1 MQCPKCGAE
10 LPEGAESCPSC
21 GEPAASSPAGNT
33 EISGFGATRRKV
45 VYAGFWLRLLAY
57 LIDSFLLAIFVG
69 FAILRPM
76 MMRAGISADNPWVL
90 FTGTSRQVFAINLAV
105 TMASWL
111 YWSLMESSVWQA
123 TVGKK
128 MLGMRVTDLAGR
140 RISLARAS
148 GRYFG
153 KMLSTLTIGVGF
165 VMAGLTE
172 KKQALHDMV
181 AGCLVVRNI

>member
-1 MQCPKCGAE
+1 LQCPKCGAE

-21 GEPAASSPAGNT
+21 GEPVASGSAGPTNA
-33 EISGFGATRRKV
+33 SGFAAARRKV

-123 TVGKK
+123 TPGKK
-128 MLGMRVTDLAGR
+128 MLGLRVTDLEGR
-140 RISLARAS
+140 RISMARAS

-153 KMLSTLTIGVGF
+153 KAISTLTLLLGF
-165 VMAGLTE
+165 AMAGFTE
-172 KKQALHDMV
+172 KKQALHDMI
-181 AGCLVVRNI
+181 AGCLVMRSL